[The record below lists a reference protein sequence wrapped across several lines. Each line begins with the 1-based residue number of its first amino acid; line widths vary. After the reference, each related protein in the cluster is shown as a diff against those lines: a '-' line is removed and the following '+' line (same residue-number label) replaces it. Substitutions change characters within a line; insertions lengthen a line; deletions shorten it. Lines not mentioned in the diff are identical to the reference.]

1 MATPKDFGFT
11 EDISMLKDTFAKFL
25 SEQKT
30 IENLRPSLKGTEDP
44 YHGDQRSAFYD
55 TQSWQQTVELGIHAV
70 SIPEDQGGIGMGLV
84 AATAIAEEIG
94 RYALATPLTN
104 TLLAT
109 FLLRAIDSPE
119 GNALLEAMA
128 GGTRVGIA
136 LYGEDASLEG
146 DSTDVRVED
155 GKLQGQS
162 WYVTDAQKSEILI
175 VAAESADGIDLY
187 RVDCQSAN
195 VRVLDDRIVDLTRDQ
210 ARIQFDGAEAQ
221 ALTTGGRGLL
231 SFQKS
236 LPALLT
242 LTAADIAGAAEWQLQ
257 TTAEYAKVRSQF
269 DRPIGFFQA
278 VKHPIVD
285 MMITAD
291 ETRSLVYQ
299 AAAAFDFEPED
310 AARCAHL
317 AKSSASDTAEFCAN
331 RSTQLHGGIGFTW
344 EADVQIYHKRQM
356 HSQFLFGDGIWQRA
370 KLAELL

>member
-30 IENLRPSLKGTEDP
+30 IENLRPSIKGTEDP

-109 FLLRAIDSPE
+109 FLLRAIDSPG

-155 GKLQGQS
+155 DKLQGQS

-175 VAAESADGIDLY
+175 VAAESAEGVDLY

-231 SFQKS
+231 SFQKA

>member
-155 GKLQGQS
+155 DKLQGQS
-162 WYVTDAQKSEILI
+162 WYVSDAQKSDILI
-175 VAAESADGIDLY
+175 VAAESADGVDLY

-231 SFQKS
+231 SFQKA

>member
-1 MATPKDFGFT
+1 MTTPKDFGFT
-11 EDISMLKDTFAKFL
+11 EDISMLKDTYAKFL

-30 IENLRPSLKGTEDP
+30 VENLRPSLKGTEDP
-44 YHGDQRSAFYD
+44 YHGDQRPAFYD
-55 TQSWQQTVELGIHAV
+55 AQNWQQTVDLGIHAV
-70 SIPEDQGGIGMGLV
+70 SIPEEQGGIGMGLV

-109 FLLRAIDSPE
+109 FLLRAIDTSE

-128 GGTRVGIA
+128 EGTRVGLA
-136 LYGEDASLEG
+136 LYGEDGSLEG

-155 GKLQGQS
+155 GKLLGQS
-162 WYVTDAQKSEILI
+162 WYVTDAQKSEVLI
-175 VAAESADGIDLY
+175 VAAHSADGIDLY
-187 RVDCQSAN
+187 KVNRQGDN
-195 VRVLDDRIVDLTRDQ
+195 VHLFDDRIVDLTRDQ
-210 ARIQFDGAEAQ
+210 ARIQFDHTEAQ
-221 ALTTGGRGLL
+221 ALTTAGQGLM
-231 SFQKS
+231 SIQKA

-299 AAAAFDFEPED
+299 AAAAYDFEPED

-356 HSQFLFGDGIWQRA
+356 HSQFLFGDGVWQRA
-370 KLAELL
+370 KLGELL

>member
-1 MATPKDFGFT
+1 MTTPKDFGFT
-11 EDISMLKDTFAKFL
+11 EDISMLKDTYAKFL

-30 IENLRPSLKGTEDP
+30 VENLRPSLKGTEDP
-44 YHGDQRSAFYD
+44 YHGDQRPAFYD
-55 TQSWQQTVELGIHAV
+55 AQNWQQTVDLGIHAV
-70 SIPEDQGGIGMGLV
+70 SIPEEQGGIGMGLV

-109 FLLRAIDSPE
+109 FLLRAIDTSE
-119 GNALLEAMA
+119 SNALLEAMA
-128 GGTRVGIA
+128 EGTRVGLA
-136 LYGEDASLEG
+136 LYGEDGSLEG

-155 GKLQGQS
+155 GKLLGQS
-162 WYVTDAQKSEILI
+162 WYVTDAQKSEVLI
-175 VAAESADGIDLY
+175 VAAHSADGIDLY
-187 RVDCQSAN
+187 KVNRQGDN
-195 VRVLDDRIVDLTRDQ
+195 VHLFDDRIVDLTRDQ
-210 ARIQFDGAEAQ
+210 ARIQFDHTEAQ
-221 ALTTGGRGLL
+221 ALTTAGQGLMGI
-231 SFQKS
+231 QKA

-299 AAAAFDFEPED
+299 AAAAYDFEPED

-317 AKSSASDTAEFCAN
+317 AKSSASDTAEFCAS

-356 HSQFLFGDGIWQRA
+356 HSQFLFGDGVWQRA
-370 KLAELL
+370 KLGELL

>member
-175 VAAESADGIDLY
+175 VAAESADGVDLY

-231 SFQKS
+231 SFQKA

>member
-175 VAAESADGIDLY
+175 VAAESAEGVDLY

-231 SFQKS
+231 SFQKA

>member
-104 TLLAT
+104 MLLAT

-175 VAAESADGIDLY
+175 VAAESAEGVDLY

-231 SFQKS
+231 SFQKA

>member
-44 YHGDQRSAFYD
+44 YHGDRRSAFYD
-55 TQSWQQTVELGIHAV
+55 THSWQQTVELGIHAV

-94 RYALATPLTN
+94 RYALATPLTS

-109 FLLRAIDSPE
+109 FLLRAVDTPE
-119 GNALLEAMA
+119 GNALLESMA
-128 GGTRVGIA
+128 GGTRVGLA

-162 WYVTDAQKSEILI
+162 WYVTDAQKSELLI
-175 VAAESADGIDLY
+175 VAAESPDGIDLY
-187 RVDCQSAN
+187 QVDCQSAN
-195 VRVLDDRIVDLTRDQ
+195 IRLLDDRIVDLTRDQ

-221 ALTTGGRGLL
+221 ALTTSGQGLSSL
-231 SFQKS
+231 QKA

-242 LTAADIAGAAEWQLQ
+242 LTAADIAGAAEWQLH

-317 AKSSASDTAEFCAN
+317 AKSSASDTAEFCSN

>member
-146 DSTDVRVED
+146 DATDVRVED
-155 GKLQGQS
+155 DKLQGQS

-175 VAAESADGIDLY
+175 VAAQSAEGVDLY

-231 SFQKS
+231 SFQKA

>member
-109 FLLRAIDSPE
+109 FLLRAVDSPE

-155 GKLQGQS
+155 DKLQGQS

-175 VAAESADGIDLY
+175 VAAESAEGVDLY

-231 SFQKS
+231 SFQKA

>member
-1 MATPKDFGFT
+1 MTTPKDFGFT
-11 EDISMLKDTFAKFL
+11 EDISMLKDTYAKFL

-30 IENLRPSLKGTEDP
+30 VENLRPSLKGTEDP
-44 YHGDQRSAFYD
+44 YHGDQRPAFYD
-55 TQSWQQTVELGIHAV
+55 AQNWQQTVDLGIHAV
-70 SIPEDQGGIGMGLV
+70 SIPEEQGGIGMGLV

-109 FLLRAIDSPE
+109 FLLRAIDTSE

-128 GGTRVGIA
+128 GGTRVGLA
-136 LYGEDASLEG
+136 LYGEDGSLEG

-155 GKLQGQS
+155 GKLLGQS
-162 WYVTDAQKSEILI
+162 WYVTDAQKSEVLI
-175 VAAESADGIDLY
+175 VAAHSADGIDLY
-187 RVDCQSAN
+187 KVNRQGDN
-195 VRVLDDRIVDLTRDQ
+195 VHLFDDRIVDLTRDQ
-210 ARIQFDGAEAQ
+210 ARIQFDHTEAQ
-221 ALTTGGRGLL
+221 ALTTAGQGLM
-231 SFQKS
+231 SIQKA

-299 AAAAFDFEPED
+299 AAAAYDFEPED

-356 HSQFLFGDGIWQRA
+356 HSQFLFGDGVWQRA
-370 KLAELL
+370 KLGELL

>member
-104 TLLAT
+104 MLLAT

-356 HSQFLFGDGIWQRA
+356 HSQFLFGAGIWQRA

>member
-104 TLLAT
+104 MLLAT

-175 VAAESADGIDLY
+175 VAAESAEGVDLY

-221 ALTTGGRGLL
+221 ALTTVGRGLL
-231 SFQKS
+231 SFQKA

>member
-104 TLLAT
+104 MLLAT

>member
-109 FLLRAIDSPE
+109 FLLRAIDSPG

-155 GKLQGQS
+155 DKLHGQS

-175 VAAESADGIDLY
+175 VAAESAEGVDLY

-231 SFQKS
+231 SFQKG

>member
-136 LYGEDASLEG
+136 L
-146 DSTDVRVED
+146 
-155 GKLQGQS
+155 
-162 WYVTDAQKSEILI
+162 
-175 VAAESADGIDLY
+175 
-187 RVDCQSAN
+187 
-195 VRVLDDRIVDLTRDQ
+195 
-210 ARIQFDGAEAQ
+210 
-221 ALTTGGRGLL
+221 
-231 SFQKS
+231 
-236 LPALLT
+236 
-242 LTAADIAGAAEWQLQ
+242 
-257 TTAEYAKVRSQF
+257 
-269 DRPIGFFQA
+269 
-278 VKHPIVD
+278 
-285 MMITAD
+285 
-291 ETRSLVYQ
+291 
-299 AAAAFDFEPED
+299 
-310 AARCAHL
+310 
-317 AKSSASDTAEFCAN
+317 
-331 RSTQLHGGIGFTW
+331 
-344 EADVQIYHKRQM
+344 
-356 HSQFLFGDGIWQRA
+356 
-370 KLAELL
+370 

>member
-44 YHGDQRSAFYD
+44 YHGDRRSAFYD
-55 TQSWQQTVELGIHAV
+55 THSWQQTVELGIHAV

-94 RYALATPLTN
+94 RYALATPLTS

-109 FLLRAIDSPE
+109 FLLRAVDTPE
-119 GNALLEAMA
+119 GNALLESMA
-128 GGTRVGIA
+128 GGTRVGLA

-162 WYVTDAQKSEILI
+162 WYVTDAQKSELLI
-175 VAAESADGIDLY
+175 VAAESPDGIDLY
-187 RVDCQSAN
+187 QVDCQSAN
-195 VRVLDDRIVDLTRDQ
+195 IRLLDDRIVDLTRDQ

-221 ALTTGGRGLL
+221 ALTTSGQGLSSL
-231 SFQKS
+231 QKA

-317 AKSSASDTAEFCAN
+317 AKSSASDTAEFCSN

>member
-175 VAAESADGIDLY
+175 VAAESAEGVDLY

-221 ALTTGGRGLL
+221 ALTTVGRGLL
-231 SFQKS
+231 SFQKA

>member
-128 GGTRVGIA
+128 GDTRVGIA

-155 GKLQGQS
+155 DKLQGQS

-175 VAAESADGIDLY
+175 VAAESAEGVDLY

-231 SFQKS
+231 SFQKA

>member
-1 MATPKDFGFT
+1 
-11 EDISMLKDTFAKFL
+11 
-25 SEQKT
+25 
-30 IENLRPSLKGTEDP
+30 
-44 YHGDQRSAFYD
+44 
-55 TQSWQQTVELGIHAV
+55 
-70 SIPEDQGGIGMGLV
+70 MGLV

-155 GKLQGQS
+155 DKLHGQS
-162 WYVTDAQKSEILI
+162 WYVTDVQKSEILI
-175 VAAESADGIDLY
+175 VAAESAEGVDLY

-231 SFQKS
+231 SFQKA

>member
-175 VAAESADGIDLY
+175 VAAESAEGVDLY

-257 TTAEYAKVRSQF
+257 ATAEYAKVRSQF

>member
-104 TLLAT
+104 MLLAT

-231 SFQKS
+231 SFQKA

>member
-119 GNALLEAMA
+119 GNSLLEAMG

-155 GKLQGQS
+155 DKLQGQS

-175 VAAESADGIDLY
+175 VAAESADGVDLY

-231 SFQKS
+231 SFQKA

>member
-155 GKLQGQS
+155 DKLQGQS

-175 VAAESADGIDLY
+175 VAAESAEGVDLY

-231 SFQKS
+231 SFQKA

>member
-175 VAAESADGIDLY
+175 VAAESAEGVDLY

>member
-155 GKLQGQS
+155 DKLQGQS

-175 VAAESADGIDLY
+175 VAAESAEGVDLY

-231 SFQKS
+231 SFQKA

-269 DRPIGFFQA
+269 DRPIGFFSGR
-278 VKHPIVD
+278 K
-285 MMITAD
+285 T
-291 ETRSLVYQ
+291 
-299 AAAAFDFEPED
+299 
-310 AARCAHL
+310 
-317 AKSSASDTAEFCAN
+317 SD
-331 RSTQLHGGIGFTW
+331 R
-344 EADVQIYHKRQM
+344 
-356 HSQFLFGDGIWQRA
+356 
-370 KLAELL
+370 

>member
-119 GNALLEAMA
+119 GNSLLEAMA

-155 GKLQGQS
+155 DKLQGQS

-175 VAAESADGIDLY
+175 VAAESADGVDLY

-231 SFQKS
+231 SFQKA

>member
-155 GKLQGQS
+155 DKLLGQS

-175 VAAESADGIDLY
+175 VAAESAEGVDLY

-231 SFQKS
+231 SFQKA

>member
-104 TLLAT
+104 MLLAT

-155 GKLQGQS
+155 DKLQGQS
-162 WYVTDAQKSEILI
+162 WYVTDAQKSDILI
-175 VAAESADGIDLY
+175 VAAESADGVDLY

>member
-104 TLLAT
+104 MLLAT

-175 VAAESADGIDLY
+175 VAAESAEGVDLY

-231 SFQKS
+231 SLQKS

>member
-344 EADVQIYHKRQM
+344 EADVQIYHKRQR

>member
-155 GKLQGQS
+155 DKLQGQS

-175 VAAESADGIDLY
+175 VAAESADGVDLY

-231 SFQKS
+231 SFQKA

>member
-109 FLLRAIDSPE
+109 FMLRAIDSPE

-146 DSTDVRVED
+146 DATDVRVED
-155 GKLQGQS
+155 DKLQGQS

-175 VAAESADGIDLY
+175 VAAQSAEGVDLY

-231 SFQKS
+231 SFQKA

>member
-1 MATPKDFGFT
+1 MTTPKDFGFT
-11 EDISMLKDTFAKFL
+11 EDISMLKDTYAKFL

-30 IENLRPSLKGTEDP
+30 VENLRPSLKGTEDP
-44 YHGDQRSAFYD
+44 YHGDQRPAFYD
-55 TQSWQQTVELGIHAV
+55 AQNWQQTVDLGIHAV
-70 SIPEDQGGIGMGLV
+70 SIPEEQGGIGMGLV

-109 FLLRAIDSPE
+109 FLLRAIDTSE
-119 GNALLEAMA
+119 SNALLEAMA
-128 GGTRVGIA
+128 GGTRVGLA
-136 LYGEDASLEG
+136 LYGEDGSLEG

-155 GKLQGQS
+155 GKLLGQS
-162 WYVTDAQKSEILI
+162 WYVTDAQKSEVLI
-175 VAAESADGIDLY
+175 VAAHSADGIDLY
-187 RVDCQSAN
+187 KVNRQGDN
-195 VRVLDDRIVDLTRDQ
+195 VHLFDDRIVDLTRDQ
-210 ARIQFDGAEAQ
+210 ARIQFDHTEAQ
-221 ALTTGGRGLL
+221 ALTTAGQGLM
-231 SFQKS
+231 SIQKA

-299 AAAAFDFEPED
+299 AAAAYDFEPED

-356 HSQFLFGDGIWQRA
+356 HSQFLFGDGVWQRA
-370 KLAELL
+370 KLGELL

>member
-44 YHGDQRSAFYD
+44 YHGDQRSEFYD

-175 VAAESADGIDLY
+175 VAAESAEGVDLY

-231 SFQKS
+231 SFQKA

>member
-104 TLLAT
+104 MLLAT

-221 ALTTGGRGLL
+221 ALTTVGRGLL
-231 SFQKS
+231 SFQKA